1 MAADTGEG
9 SPSPFYLLQR
19 ISLLTIKSIT
29 MKFTAIFTNE
39 VGQETTYAS
48 QRTTVDVQR
57 PESKRWTLNDV
68 QGKRKPSKPS
78 HSRSLNRSTDLWAAI
93 EKENGSI
100 EWSTCGIHRANR
112 YV

>member
-1 MAADTGEG
+1 
-9 SPSPFYLLQR
+9 
-19 ISLLTIKSIT
+19 

-78 HSRSLNRSTDLWAAI
+78 HSRSLNRSTDLWAKL
-93 EKENGSI
+93 EREQGSI
-100 EWSTCGIHRANR
+100 EWSTCGIHRSIR